1 MFSTNEEYGNKSK
14 QYNTYFIG
22 RGHKLN
28 NFEKF
33 FNDILNMSDSKLA
46 LRNRK
51 KQTVKNRIVFCCNYN
66 PLGKNIQII
75 KKHANILYNCQII
88 QNK

>member
-1 MFSTNEEYGNKSK
+1 MFSTNEEYGNNSK

-33 FNDILNMSDSKLA
+33 FNDILNMSRQQTRIKKPKNTDSK
-46 LRNRK
+46 
-51 KQTVKNRIVFCCNYN
+51 KQDCF
-66 PLGKNIQII
+66 LLQ
-75 KKHANILYNCQII
+75 L
-88 QNK
+88 

>member
-22 RGHKLN
+22 RGHKFN

-33 FNDILNMSDSKLA
+33 FNDILNMSRQQTRIKKPKKTDSK
-46 LRNRK
+46 
-51 KQTVKNRIVFCCNYN
+51 KQDCF
-66 PLGKNIQII
+66 L
-75 KKHANILYNCQII
+75 L
-88 QNK
+88 